1 MSASHN
7 HSHGTSPCAV
17 TTRRTFLAGLG
28 VAAASL
34 ALTGCNGEKE
44 AQDASS
50 STSSSEGD
58 AAGEGSSAQTAGEP
72 AAEPTIADDK
82 NISVAASPTPHAVIL
97 NGPVRELLEAQGY
110 TLDVQE
116 FSDYVLPNTATE
128 EGEVDSNFFQHGPY
142 LDSFNEER
150 GTHLVSV
157 VATHFE
163 PFGLYA
169 GRTASLD
176 DLQEGAIV
184 AVPNDTTNEARAL
197 LLLQQ
202 EGLLTLAED
211 AGITATVR
219 DITDNPLNLEFEELE
234 AATIP
239 TVLADVDIACINGNY
254 ALNANLT
261 MADALAVE
269 ADDSLA
275 AETYANVLVVR
286 EGNEGLDKI
295 KALAEAL
302 TSEECRAF
310 IEETFEGAVVP
321 VF

>member
-1 MSASHN
+1 MTASAN
-7 HSHGTSPCAV
+7 RTDRNAQATQAARPATLG
-17 TTRRTFLAGLG
+17 RRAFVAGLG
-28 VAAASL
+28 LAAASVAL
-34 ALTGCNGEKE
+34 AGCSPDADSSDTSGDPEGS
-44 AQDASS
+44 DAS
-50 STSSSEGD
+50 
-58 AAGEGSSAQTAGEP
+58 AP
-72 AAEPTIADDK
+72 KPTIADDAS
-82 NISVAASPTPHAVIL
+82 ISVAASPTPHAVIL

-116 FSDYVLPNTATE
+116 ISDYVLPNPATD

-150 GTHLVSV
+150 GTHLAAV
-157 VATHFE
+157 VAVHFE
-163 PFGLYA
+163 PFALYP

-197 LLLQQ
+197 LLLEQ

-211 AGITATVR
+211 AGITATTR
-219 DITDNPLNLEFEELE
+219 DIVDNPLDLDFRELE

-239 TVLADVDIACINGNY
+239 SVLADVDIACINGNY
-254 ALNANLT
+254 ALNAGLS
-261 MADALAVE
+261 ADDALAVE

-286 EGNEGLDKI
+286 EGNENLDKVQ
-295 KALAEAL
+295 ALAAAL
-302 TSEECRAF
+302 TSDETRAF
-310 IEETFEGAVVP
+310 IEETFEGAVLP